1 MRVMM
6 QFCLIAY
13 SFWLSIISLLCC
25 SSASIVPVP
34 AFLWICSDYLDI
46 VAVRSGNLP
55 LGSEQLISSSNVG
68 RLRNASY
75 LMPYNSHDIFINQE
89 LQQMLTDRYHY
100 IRVFAFSL
108 GSPIP
113 SHIVRHM
120 RLLIIYQLIGRI
132 SFIVSM
138 LWRSTHFVN

>member
-25 SSASIVPVP
+25 SSASIVPIP
-34 AFLWICSDYLDI
+34 AFLWICCDYLDI

-89 LQQMLTDRYHY
+89 LQQML
-100 IRVFAFSL
+100 IRSL
-108 GSPIP
+108 SLYTCLRILAWFTHSV
-113 SHIVRHM
+113 SHCKAYASSDN
-120 RLLIIYQLIGRI
+120 LPTN
-132 SFIVSM
+132 
-138 LWRSTHFVN
+138 RSD